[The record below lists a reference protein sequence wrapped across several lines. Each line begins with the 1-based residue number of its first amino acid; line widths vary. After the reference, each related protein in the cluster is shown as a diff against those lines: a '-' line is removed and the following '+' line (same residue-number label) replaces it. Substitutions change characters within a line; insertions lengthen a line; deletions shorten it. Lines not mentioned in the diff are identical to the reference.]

1 MFENSPVPRQFFPSL
16 IKLGMDS
23 KAEERPFYGPQ
34 LDLDRDLQRV
44 GHSDT
49 KRNLPIGP
57 NVAVLV
63 IDMSPIFVD
72 ELLFP
77 RAEKGVGKGCVQAIK
92 AFLDDIRDLKLP
104 IIYTTGY
111 VFKSDA
117 ESGAW
122 LYRFPPELR
131 HRVSAMD
138 SPDLHEIV
146 ADIAPQENDLVIL
159 KEKPSAF
166 FGTQLQSV
174 LNHYR
179 TDTVII
185 TGMST
190 SGCVRATAVDAFS
203 LNYKVVIPRECVADS
218 RRASHEIALYD
229 MDAQTGDVR
238 PMAEVVEA
246 LIELVKANRI

>member
-1 MFENSPVPRQFFPSL
+1 MNS
-16 IKLGMDS
+16 KD
-23 KAEERPFYGPQ
+23 AERPFYVPQ
-34 LDLDRDLQRV
+34 IDPERDLKRV
-44 GHSDT
+44 GHSDA
-49 KRNLPIGP
+49 KSNLPIGP

-77 RAEKGVGKGCVQAIK
+77 RVEKGTGKKCVQAIK
-92 AFLDDIRDLKLP
+92 SFLDSIRDLALP

-111 VFKSDA
+111 VFRSAA

-122 LYRFPPELR
+122 MYRFPPEQR
-131 HRVSAMD
+131 HRVAAMD
-138 SPDLHEIV
+138 SAELHEIV
-146 ADIAPQENDLVIL
+146 SDIAPRENDLVIL

-166 FGTQLQSV
+166 FGTQLQSI
-174 LNHYR
+174 LNHHR

-238 PMAEVVEA
+238 PMAEISAA
-246 LIELVKANRI
+246 LIELQNTN

>member
-1 MFENSPVPRQFFPSL
+1 
-16 IKLGMDS
+16 MDS
-23 KAEERPFYGPQ
+23 KNEERPFYVPQ
-34 LDLDRDLQRV
+34 LNLDRDLKRV
-44 GHSDT
+44 GYSDA

-77 RAEKGVGKGCVQAIK
+77 RAEKGVGKQCVHAIR
-92 AFLDDIRDLKLP
+92 AFLDSIGDLELP

-111 VFKSDA
+111 VFKSEA

-122 LYRFPPELR
+122 MYRFPPEQR
-131 HRVSAMD
+131 HRVAAMD
-138 SPDLHEIV
+138 TPELHEI
-146 ADIAPQENDLVIL
+146 AAEIAPRDKDIVIL

-166 FGTQLQSV
+166 FGTQLQSI
-174 LNHYR
+174 LNHHR
-179 TDTVII
+179 TDTVIV

-190 SGCVRATAVDAFS
+190 SGCVRATAIDAFS

-238 PMAEVVEA
+238 PMAEIVET
-246 LIELVKANRI
+246 LIKLESVK

>member
-1 MFENSPVPRQFFPSL
+1 
-16 IKLGMDS
+16 MDS
-23 KAEERPFYGPQ
+23 RPDERPFYAPQ
-34 LDLDRDLQRV
+34 LDLSRDLKRV

-57 NVAVLV
+57 NVVVLV

-77 RAEKGVGKGCVQAIK
+77 RAEKGTGKQCVQAIK
-92 AFLDDIRDLKLP
+92 AFLDGIRDFELP

-111 VFKSDA
+111 VFRSEA

-122 LYRFPPELR
+122 MYRFPQEQR
-131 HRVSAMD
+131 HRVAAMD
-138 SPDLHEIV
+138 STDLHEIV
-146 ADIAPQENDLVIL
+146 ADIAPREEDLVIL

-174 LNHYR
+174 LNHHR
-179 TDTVII
+179 TDTAII

-218 RRASHEIALYD
+218 RRASHEITLYD
-229 MDAQTGDVR
+229 IDAQTGDVR
-238 PMAEVVEA
+238 PMMEVIEA
-246 LIELVKANRI
+246 LKDLKTPA

>member
-1 MFENSPVPRQFFPSL
+1 MQSES
-16 IKLGMDS
+16 D
-23 KAEERPFYGPQ
+23 ERPFYIPQ
-34 LDLDRDLQRV
+34 LDLSRDLQRV

-49 KRNLPIGP
+49 KRNLPVGP

-77 RAEKGVGKGCVQAIK
+77 RVAKGTGQACVQAIRT
-92 AFLDDIRDLKLP
+92 FLDAARERDVP

-111 VFKSDA
+111 VFRSEA

-122 LYRFPPELR
+122 MYRFPPEQR
-131 HRVSAMD
+131 HRVAAMD
-138 SPDLHEIV
+138 RAELHEIV
-146 ADIAPQENDLVIL
+146 PDIAPRAQDLVIL

-166 FGTQLQSV
+166 FGTQLQSI
-174 LNHYR
+174 LNHHR
-179 TDTVII
+179 TDTLIM

-203 LNYKVVIPRECVADS
+203 LNYKVIIPLECVADS

-238 PMAEVVEA
+238 PMAEIIDVLKELKTA
-246 LIELVKANRI
+246 QSIEGAEQNRS

>member
-1 MFENSPVPRQFFPSL
+1 
-16 IKLGMDS
+16 MDLKS
-23 KAEERPFYGPQ
+23 EERPFYVPQ
-34 LDLDRDLQRV
+34 LDLERDLRRV

-57 NVAVLV
+57 NVAVLI

-77 RAEKGVGKGCVQAIK
+77 RAEKGTGKQCVRAIK
-92 AFLDDIRDLKLP
+92 TFLGGIRDFDLP

-111 VFKSDA
+111 VFRSEA

-122 LYRFPPELR
+122 MYRFPQEQR

-146 ADIAPQENDLVIL
+146 ADIAPREEDLVIL

-166 FGTQLQSV
+166 FGTQLQSI
-174 LNHYR
+174 LNHHG

-203 LNYKVVIPRECVADS
+203 LNYKVVIPSECVADS
-218 RRASHEIALYD
+218 RRVSHEIALYD
-229 MDAQTGDVR
+229 IDAQSGDVR
-238 PMAEVVEA
+238 PTEEIIEA
-246 LIELVKANRI
+246 LKGLKVSG

>member
-1 MFENSPVPRQFFPSL
+1 
-16 IKLGMDS
+16 LGVDS
-23 KAEERPFYGPQ
+23 KREERPFYTPQ
-34 LDLDRDLQRV
+34 LDLERDLKRV
-44 GHSDT
+44 GFSDT
-49 KRNLPIGP
+49 KQNLAIGP

-77 RAEKGVGKGCVQAIK
+77 RVEKGTGKQCVQAIK
-92 AFLDDIRDLKLP
+92 AFLDGTRALDLP

-111 VFKSDA
+111 VFKSEA

-122 LYRFPPELR
+122 MYRFPPEQR
-131 HRVSAMD
+131 HRVAAMD
-138 SPDLHEIV
+138 SPGLHEIV
-146 ADIAPQENDLVIL
+146 EDIAPGEKDLVIL

-166 FGTQLQSV
+166 FGTQLQSI
-174 LNHYR
+174 LNHHK

-229 MDAQTGDVR
+229 IDAQTGDVR
-238 PMAEVVEA
+238 PMADVIEA
-246 LIELVKANRI
+246 LRGLQASG

>member
-1 MFENSPVPRQFFPSL
+1 
-16 IKLGMDS
+16 MDS
-23 KAEERPFYGPQ
+23 KAEERPFYVPQ
-34 LDLDRDLQRV
+34 LNLDRDLKRV
-44 GHSDT
+44 GYSDT
-49 KRNLPIGP
+49 KKNLPIGP

-77 RAEKGVGKGCVQAIK
+77 RAEKGAGKQCVQAIK
-92 AFLDDIRDLKLP
+92 AFLDGISDLELP

-111 VFKSDA
+111 VFRSEA

-122 LYRFPPELR
+122 MYRFPPEQR
-131 HRVSAMD
+131 NRVAAMD
-138 SPDLHEIV
+138 TPELHEIV
-146 ADIAPQENDLVIL
+146 SEIAPREKDLVLL

-174 LNHYR
+174 LNHHK
-179 TDTVII
+179 TDTIII

-246 LIELVKANRI
+246 LIKLETTN

>member
-1 MFENSPVPRQFFPSL
+1 MASQ
-16 IKLGMDS
+16 D
-23 KAEERPFYGPQ
+23 EERPFYTPQ
-34 LDLDRDLQRV
+34 LDPERDLQRV

-57 NVAVLV
+57 SVAVLV

-77 RAEKGVGKGCVQAIK
+77 RAEKGVGLLCVNAIK
-92 AFLDDIRDLKLP
+92 SFLGEIRDLALP
-104 IIYTTGY
+104 VIYTTGY
-111 VFKSDA
+111 VFRSEA

-122 LYRFPPELR
+122 MYRFPPEQR
-131 HRVSAMD
+131 GRVAAMD
-138 SPDLHEIV
+138 SAELHEIV
-146 ADIAPQENDLVIL
+146 TDIAPRENDLVIL

-166 FGTQLQSV
+166 FGTQLQSI
-174 LNHYR
+174 LNHHR

-238 PMAEVVEA
+238 PMTEIVEA
-246 LIELVKANRI
+246 LRRLPAPS

>member
-1 MFENSPVPRQFFPSL
+1 
-16 IKLGMDS
+16 MDS
-23 KAEERPFYGPQ
+23 ENEERPFYVPQ
-34 LDLDRDLQRV
+34 LDLERDLKRV
-44 GHSDT
+44 GYSDT
-49 KRNLPIGP
+49 KTNLPIGP
-57 NVAVLV
+57 KVAVLV

-77 RAEKGVGKGCVQAIK
+77 RAEKGTGVQCVQAIK
-92 AFLDDIRDLKLP
+92 TFLGQISALELP

-111 VFKSDA
+111 VFRSEA

-122 LYRFPPELR
+122 MYRFPPEQR
-131 HRVSAMD
+131 NRVAAMD
-138 SPDLHEIV
+138 TPKLHEI
-146 ADIAPQENDLVIL
+146 ASEIAPRENDLVIL

-174 LNHYR
+174 LNHHR
-179 TDTVII
+179 TDTLII

-203 LNYKVVIPRECVADS
+203 LNYKVVIPLECVADS

-229 MDAQTGDVR
+229 IDAQTGDVR
-238 PMAEVVEA
+238 PMADIVAA
-246 LIELVKANRI
+246 LIELSATNCKIAK

>member
-1 MFENSPVPRQFFPSL
+1 MVSKDKERSFYVPQ
-16 IKLGMDS
+16 I
-23 KAEERPFYGPQ
+23 
-34 LDLDRDLQRV
+34 DLDRDLKRV
-44 GHSDT
+44 GYSDT

-77 RAEKGVGKGCVQAIK
+77 RAEKGAGTQCVQAIE
-92 AFLDDIRDLKLP
+92 AFLNGISDIELP

-111 VFKSDA
+111 VFRSEA

-122 LYRFPPELR
+122 MYRFPPEQR
-131 HRVSAMD
+131 NRVAAMD
-138 SPDLHEIV
+138 TPELHEIV
-146 ADIAPQENDLVIL
+146 SEIAPREKDLVLL

-174 LNHYR
+174 LNHHR
-179 TDTVII
+179 TDTIII

-218 RRASHEIALYD
+218 RRASHEVALYD

-246 LIELVKANRI
+246 LVKLEATK

>member
-1 MFENSPVPRQFFPSL
+1 MASSDDERAFYVPQIDP
-16 IKLGMDS
+16 
-23 KAEERPFYGPQ
+23 
-34 LDLDRDLQRV
+34 DRDLRRL

-77 RAEKGVGKGCVQAIK
+77 RAGKGVGKQCARAIRQ
-92 AFLDDIRDLKLP
+92 FLDTIADLECP
-104 IIYTTGY
+104 VIYTTGY
-111 VFKSDA
+111 VFHSEA

-122 LYRFPPELR
+122 MYRFPLEQR
-131 HRVSAMD
+131 NRVAAMD
-138 SPDLHEIV
+138 KAELHEIV
-146 ADIAPQENDLVIL
+146 AEIAPREQDLVIL

-166 FGTQLQSV
+166 FGTQLQSI
-174 LNHYR
+174 LNHHR

-218 RRASHEIALYD
+218 RPASHEMALYD

-238 PMAEVVEA
+238 PMAEIVEA
-246 LIELVKANRI
+246 LIELQVANK

>member
-1 MFENSPVPRQFFPSL
+1 MQFKSN
-16 IKLGMDS
+16 
-23 KAEERPFYGPQ
+23 ERPYYRPQ
-34 LDLDRDLQRV
+34 LDLSRDLKRV

-77 RAEKGVGKGCVQAIK
+77 RAQKGVGEACVQANRI
-92 AFLDDIRDLKLP
+92 FLDAVREFDMP

-111 VFKSDA
+111 VFRSEA

-122 LYRFPPELR
+122 MYRFPPEQR
-131 HRVSAMD
+131 DRVAAMD
-138 SPDLHEIV
+138 RAELHEIV
-146 ADIAPQENDLVIL
+146 PAIAPRSQDLVIL

-166 FGTQLQSV
+166 FGTQLQSI
-174 LNHYR
+174 LNHHR
-179 TDTVII
+179 TDTVIM

-203 LNYKVVIPRECVADS
+203 LNYKVIIPLECVADS

-238 PMAEVVEA
+238 PMAEIVDVLKELQEA
-246 LIELVKANRI
+246 H

>member
-1 MFENSPVPRQFFPSL
+1 
-16 IKLGMDS
+16 MDS
-23 KAEERPFYGPQ
+23 KSEERPFYVPQ
-34 LDLDRDLQRV
+34 LDLARDLRRV

-57 NVAVLV
+57 NVAVLI

-77 RAEKGVGKGCVQAIK
+77 RAEKGTGKQCVQAIK
-92 AFLDDIRDLKLP
+92 GFLHGIRDLELP

-111 VFKSDA
+111 VFRSEA

-122 LYRFPPELR
+122 MYRFPQDQR

-138 SPDLHEIV
+138 SPELHEIV
-146 ADIAPQENDLVIL
+146 EDIAPREENLVIL

-174 LNHYR
+174 LNHHR
-179 TDTVII
+179 ADTVII

-203 LNYKVVIPRECVADS
+203 LNYKVVIPSDCVADS
-218 RRASHEIALYD
+218 RRVSHEIALYD
-229 MDAQTGDVR
+229 IDAQSGDVR
-238 PMAEVVEA
+238 PTAEVIEA
-246 LIELVKANRI
+246 LKGLKVSS

>member
-1 MFENSPVPRQFFPSL
+1 
-16 IKLGMDS
+16 MDS
-23 KAEERPFYGPQ
+23 KSEERPFYAPQ
-34 LDLDRDLQRV
+34 LDLARDLRRV

-57 NVAVLV
+57 NVAVLI

-77 RAEKGVGKGCVQAIK
+77 RAQKGTGKQCVRAIK
-92 AFLDDIRDLKLP
+92 TFLDGIRDLELP

-111 VFKSDA
+111 VFRSEA

-122 LYRFPPELR
+122 MYRFPQELR

-138 SPDLHEIV
+138 SPELHEIV
-146 ADIAPQENDLVIL
+146 ADIAPREEDLVIL

-166 FGTQLQSV
+166 FGTQLQSI
-174 LNHYR
+174 LNHHR
-179 TDTVII
+179 TDTIII

-203 LNYKVVIPRECVADS
+203 LNYKVVIPSECVADS
-218 RRASHEIALYD
+218 RRVSHEIALYD
-229 MDAQTGDVR
+229 IDAQSGDVR
-238 PMAEVVEA
+238 PTAEVIEA
-246 LIELVKANRI
+246 LKGLKVSS

>member
-1 MFENSPVPRQFFPSL
+1 
-16 IKLGMDS
+16 MDS
-23 KAEERPFYGPQ
+23 KDSERPFYVPQ
-34 LDLDRDLQRV
+34 LDLERDLKRV

-49 KRNLPIGP
+49 KSNLPIGP

-77 RAEKGVGKGCVQAIK
+77 RAEKGAGKKCVRAIK
-92 AFLDDIRDLKLP
+92 SFLDSIRDLALP

-111 VFKSDA
+111 VFRSAA

-122 LYRFPPELR
+122 MYRFPPEQR
-131 HRVSAMD
+131 HRVASMD
-138 SPDLHEIV
+138 RAELHEIV
-146 ADIAPQENDLVIL
+146 SDLAPRENDLVIL

-174 LNHYR
+174 LNHHR
-179 TDTVII
+179 TDTVVI

-238 PMAEVVEA
+238 PMAEISAA
-246 LIELVKANRI
+246 LIELQNTN

>member
-1 MFENSPVPRQFFPSL
+1 
-16 IKLGMDS
+16 MDS
-23 KAEERPFYGPQ
+23 KNEERPFYIPQ
-34 LDLDRDLQRV
+34 LDLERDLKRV

-63 IDMSPIFVD
+63 IDMSPIFVE

-77 RAEKGVGKGCVQAIK
+77 RAEKGSGKHCVQAIK
-92 AFLDDIRDLKLP
+92 TLLASLRDFDFP

-111 VFKSDA
+111 VFRSEA

-122 LYRFPPELR
+122 MYRFPPEQR
-131 HRVSAMD
+131 NRVAAMD
-138 SPDLHEIV
+138 TPELHEIV
-146 ADIAPQENDLVIL
+146 AEIAPREKDLVIL

-174 LNHYR
+174 LNHHG
-179 TDTVII
+179 TDTLII

-238 PMAEVVEA
+238 PMAEIVST
-246 LIELVKANRI
+246 LIELETTN

>member
-1 MFENSPVPRQFFPSL
+1 MFPIYPQSLVLLQWVMQFS
-16 IKLGMDS
+16 DD
-23 KAEERPFYGPQ
+23 ERPFYRPQ
-34 LDLDRDLQRV
+34 LDLNRDLKRV

-77 RAEKGVGKGCVQAIK
+77 RVQKGTGEACVKAIK
-92 AFLDDIRDLKLP
+92 TFLDAVRELELP
-104 IIYTTGY
+104 TIYTTGY
-111 VFKSDA
+111 VFRSEA
-117 ESGAW
+117 ETGAW
-122 LYRFPPELR
+122 MYRFPPEQR
-131 HRVSAMD
+131 DRVAAMD
-138 SPDLHEIV
+138 RAELHEIV
-146 ADIAPQENDLVIL
+146 PDIAPRSRDLVIL

-166 FGTQLQSV
+166 FGTQLQSI
-174 LNHYR
+174 LNHHR
-179 TDTVII
+179 TDTLII

-203 LNYKVVIPRECVADS
+203 LNYKVVIPHECVADS

-238 PMAEVVEA
+238 PMVEV
-246 LIELVKANRI
+246 IEVLKELKKAN